1 MLQTTRKVLISI
13 LFLWFVVAILMTV
26 FGTDLFFPFDF
37 KMTEREELYR
47 YKTVRFA
54 AGCLLA
60 YAVFRYLCALKA
72 APSLAIVFYF
82 GVFYLIGGLLFGYRD
97 NMDLR
102 DMQHLVFVAFLTL
115 MIRFELQQRTKD
127 DVGTFKRDHF

>member
-1 MLQTTRKVLISI
+1 
-13 LFLWFVVAILMTV
+13 MTV

-37 KMTEREELYR
+37 KMTEREELCR

-72 APSLAIVFYF
+72 PPSLAIVFYF

-115 MIRFELQQRTKD
+115 MIRFELRQRTKN

>member
-1 MLQTTRKVLISI
+1 MKAGRKILIAV
-13 LFLWFVVAILMTV
+13 LFLWFIVSIAMTL

-37 KMTEREELYR
+37 KITEREELYR
-47 YKTVRFA
+47 YKTIRFA

-60 YAVFRYLCALKA
+60 YAVFRYHCALKA

-97 NMDLR
+97 SMDMR
-102 DMQHLVFVAFLTL
+102 DMQHLLFVAFLTL
-115 MIRFELQQRTKD
+115 MIRFELRQRTKN

>member
-1 MLQTTRKVLISI
+1 MRIKFEDFEKTRLIPRVANNSKSSNFDFI
-13 LFLWFVVAILMTV
+13 LWFVVAILMTV
-26 FGTDLFFPFDF
+26 FGTNLFFPFDF

-82 GVFYLIGGLLFGYRD
+82 GVF
-97 NMDLR
+97 
-102 DMQHLVFVAFLTL
+102 T
-115 MIRFELQQRTKD
+115 
-127 DVGTFKRDHF
+127 

>member
-1 MLQTTRKVLISI
+1 MVRCCYINDGI
-13 LFLWFVVAILMTV
+13 WNRFI
-26 FGTDLFFPFDF
+26 FPFDF

-115 MIRFELQQRTKD
+115 MIRFELIQRTKD

>member
-97 NMDLR
+97 NMELR
-102 DMQHLVFVAFLTL
+102 DMQHLLFVAFLTL
-115 MIRFELQQRTKD
+115 MIRFELRQKTRED
-127 DVGTFKRDHF
+127 GGTFRRDYF

>member
-1 MLQTTRKVLISI
+1 MKTGRKILIAVLFFWFIASI
-13 LFLWFVVAILMTV
+13 TMTL

-60 YAVFRYLCALKA
+60 YAVFRYLCAFKA
-72 APSLAIVFYF
+72 SPSLAIVFYY
-82 GVFYLIGGLLFGYRD
+82 GVFYLIGGLVFGYRD
-97 NMDLR
+97 NMELR
-102 DMQHLVFVAFLTL
+102 DMQHLLFIAFLTL
-115 MIRFELQQRTKD
+115 AIWLELKQRTKD
-127 DVGTFKRDHF
+127 NVGRFRRDLF